1 MVIQKSL
8 DITVTL
14 FLHML
19 LSTDVCLFRGESK
32 QIQTQLR
39 IFVKTNNNPIN
50 SNEINAT
57 EILQNLLV

>member
-32 QIQTQLR
+32 RIQTQLR

-57 EILQNLLV
+57 EILQNLQV

>member
-1 MVIQKSL
+1 M
-8 DITVTL
+8 TL

-57 EILQNLLV
+57 EILQNLQV